1 MDVQFTPRSVW
12 KDLTNNTPNIMPS
25 KLIKKLNLVNAGR
38 VLVASNFKAGR
49 VAEEFLGVVFDLYG
63 SPHRYGRID
72 EAVGWLLH
80 NFRYNFD
87 YITGA
92 SSCNP

>member
-1 MDVQFTPRSVW
+1 M
-12 KDLTNNTPNIMPS
+12 
-25 KLIKKLNLVNAGR
+25 LVTA
-38 VLVASNFKAGR
+38 NFKAGR
-49 VAEEFLGVVFDLYG
+49 VAEELRGVVFDLYG

-87 YITGA
+87 YITGV
-92 SSCNP
+92 SSCIP